1 MSIQPVRRRR
11 SRGQALVEFALV
23 IPVFFM
29 LLFGLID
36 LGHFVY
42 VSNALNQAAREAA
55 RVGSVAGFT
64 QDCSGVPSRAQ
75 CIQQVAVG
83 RMAGTPTPTV
93 TSGCSRIIGTGPITV
108 GADQCRAGDRLT
120 VRLTTPYSMYTPV
133 IAQLVGTT
141 MLTGQAI
148 VTVNN

>member
-1 MSIQPVRRRR
+1 MKLRIRRRT

-29 LLFGLID
+29 LMFGLID

-55 RVGSVAGFT
+55 RVGSVVGYT
-64 QDCSGVPSRAQ
+64 EDCSGVTSRAQ
-75 CIQQVAVG
+75 CIQQVAIG
-83 RMAGTPTPTV
+83 RMAGAPAPTV
-93 TSGCSRIIGTGPITV
+93 ASGCSRIDGTGTVTV
-108 GADQCRAGDRLT
+108 GADSCRAGDQLT

-133 IAQLVGTT
+133 IAQIVGPVT
-141 MLTGQAI
+141 LSGQAI
-148 VTVNN
+148 VSVNN